1 MPTAPRKPNTIR
13 WRRIAD
19 AADPEK
25 IRALVETTGVF
36 SAEEVK
42 IAGELAQTTVEA
54 SDTYRFLFAERGGEL
69 LGYTCFD
76 RIPLSKVSFD
86 LYWIVVSPSER
97 GTGLAAELMS
107 RTATFIRSKRGT
119 QVYAETSSKDSSAP
133 ARAFYLKS
141 GFAEVARFED
151 FYEPGDSKVIYR
163 LLL

>member
-1 MPTAPRKPNTIR
+1 MPTAPRKPDTIR

-19 AADPEK
+19 AADPAK
-25 IRALVETTGVF
+25 IRALVEATGVF

-42 IAGELAQTTVEA
+42 VAGELAQTTVDG

-107 RTATFIRSKRGT
+107 RTAAFIRSKRGT
-119 QVYAETSSKDSSAP
+119 QVYAETSSKDIAAP